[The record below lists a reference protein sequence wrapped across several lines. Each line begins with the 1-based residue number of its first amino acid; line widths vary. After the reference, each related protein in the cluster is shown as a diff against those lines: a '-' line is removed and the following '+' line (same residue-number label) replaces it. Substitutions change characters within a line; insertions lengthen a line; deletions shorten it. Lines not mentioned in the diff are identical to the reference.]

1 MKTNDKTLA
10 AILEDSK
17 IYYGNGATSDRFFD
31 GIFDLKEFLKEWRT
45 LNEREKLECYIYITE
60 DGEHWDDAIELAKN
74 QPRIIGEPGDTL
86 EELCISEFSED
97 FERTIENVGNP
108 MLEFAVT
115 CCLDWTHLANE
126 WRLEAP
132 IGEAVDPVTKLHVYY
147 YEY

>member
-31 GIFDLKEFLKEWRT
+31 GLIDLKNFIKEWRE
-45 LNEREKLECYIYITE
+45 LNSREKLEAYLYLTQDNE
-60 DGEHWDDAIELAKN
+60 PWDNAIELAKT
-74 QPRIIGEPGDTL
+74 QSRIIGEPGDTI
-86 EELCISEFSED
+86 EELCQEVFYED
-97 FERTIENVGNP
+97 FETTIEKTGNS

-126 WRLEAP
+126 WMLEAP
-132 IGEAVDPVTKLHVYY
+132 IREGTDPETGWPVYY